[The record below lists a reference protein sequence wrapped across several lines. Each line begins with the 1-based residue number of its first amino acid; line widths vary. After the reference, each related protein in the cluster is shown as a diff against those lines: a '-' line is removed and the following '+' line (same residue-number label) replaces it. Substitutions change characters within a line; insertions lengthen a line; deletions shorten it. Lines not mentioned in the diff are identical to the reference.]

1 MTLAGWIVTVLVF
14 FSFLLT
20 GYLIRF
26 HFLNRRQEKNKYLE
40 AHFEILNQIRN
51 KEVKEEE
58 TITEKDKAWA
68 QDLYEIKD
76 TKKEISKMAEEVKES
91 LVYTKEEEQVN

>member
-1 MTLAGWIVTVLVF
+1 MRIATWIITVLLF

-20 GYLIRF
+20 GYFIRF
-26 HFLNRRQEKNKYLE
+26 HFLNRRQEKNKDLE
-40 AHFEILNQIRN
+40 AQFEILNQIRN

-58 TITEKDKAWA
+58 NISEKDKAWA

-76 TKKEISKMAEEVKES
+76 NERELSKMAEEVKES
-91 LVYTKEEEQVN
+91 IVYTREE